1 MTTHFSILALEIPWT
16 EEPGGLQSMGS
27 QGLDMTY
34 NNINTQDDRNL
45 LINSYSLLLGIWEFF
60 EGVFL
65 SKLVSPSQLSSVQFS
80 CSVVSDS
87 LQPHGLQHARLSCSS
102 PIPGVYSNSCPL
114 SR

>member
-1 MTTHFSILALEIPWT
+1 MEKILLAWT

-27 QGLDMTY
+27 QGSDMTY

-65 SKLVSPSQLSSVQFS
+65 SKLVSPSEVTEFSSVQS
-80 CSVVSDS
+80 
-87 LQPHGLQHARLSCSS
+87 
-102 PIPGVYSNSCPL
+102 L
-114 SR
+114 SRV